1 MQNCS
6 TDLFLIW
13 IFQTKLEQLLP
24 LLMSQEGALLQ
35 SPLPFCP
42 QTPRLA
48 GRQAGTLESGRCVPH
63 LQGLSEACRALP
75 SRPLPT
81 LRGLFSGEGGHRRE
95 RLQTADQ
102 GPTPPAQD
110 PKLRQ
115 IPEPGSPGVPVMP
128 GQGLRAPAA
137 NTKSL
142 QRPAGPRREAAQ
154 GAGWG
159 GSAARL
165 ALSPSSP
172 CPQVPTGTERFPL
185 PPNTPRDLL
194 QLRTAAAR
202 HQGLAGTVLFPP
214 APAPR
219 AHGPERPL
227 RTPSSGAWRWFRPS
241 WKTVVTSQDPFIG
254 NSFRRQS
261 PPPILDPTGRRW
273 GG

>member
-1 MQNCS
+1 M
-6 TDLFLIW
+6 DLPN
-13 IFQTKLEQLLP
+13 QVRTTAPTPDVTERGPPPKPSP
-24 LLMSQEGALLQ
+24 LLA
-35 SPLPFCP
+35 
-42 QTPRLA
+42 PRPHAWQA
-48 GRQAGTLESGRCVPH
+48 GRQAGTLESGRCVPR
-63 LQGLSEACRALP
+63 LQGLSEARRALRSCP
-75 SRPLPT
+75 PPT
-81 LRGLFSGEGGHRRE
+81 LRGPFSGEGGHRRE

-102 GPTPPAQD
+102 GLTPPAQD

-154 GAGWG
+154 EAGWG
-159 GSAARL
+159 GSTARL

-185 PPNTPRDLL
+185 PPSTPRDLL
-194 QLRTAAAR
+194 QLRIAATC
-202 HQGLAGTVLFPP
+202 HQGLAGTVLLLP

-219 AHGPERPL
+219 APAPWAHGPARPL

-241 WKTVVTSQDPFIG
+241 WKTVVTSQGPFIG
-254 NSFRRQS
+254 NSFRCQS
-261 PPPILDPTGRRW
+261 PPPILDPRGRRW